1 MAFYL
6 PSALLTL
13 ATLAE
18 LRCGLVCR
26 FVASRCCY
34 WLVAHPLDVSYH
46 FLHKHN
52 LRRHPTRVSVCQ
64 RLHSFCF
71 LLSVFR
77 EMNGTQALID
87 HGTAVRL
94 KPAGGPLSRERVQV
108 CQTVALVRTAPLY
121 CCLQWVDTS
130 SFLPHRPII
139 TFSIPVL
146 LV

>member
-26 FVASRCCY
+26 FVAFRCCY

-52 LRRHPTRVSVCQ
+52 LRRHPARASVCQ
-64 RLHSFCF
+64 RRCSFCF
-71 LLSVFR
+71 FLSVFR

-94 KPAGGPLSRERVQV
+94 KPAGGPLSRKSSSLW
-108 CQTVALVRTAPLY
+108 LVRTAPLY

-130 SFLPHRPII
+130 SFFPHRPII
-139 TFSIPVL
+139 TLSIL